1 MPSGTGLDRFAKAH
15 PTRTFDV
22 GIAEQHAMTFAAGMA
37 TEGLK
42 PFVAIYSTFMQR
54 AYDQLVHDVAIQSL
68 PVRMALDRA
77 GLVGA
82 DGATHAGS
90 FDLAYLGCLPGIV
103 LMAPADEAELAH
115 AVATLAAIDDRPSA
129 LRFPRGDST
138 GLAEV
143 PKRGTVLPLGQG
155 RILREGT
162 RVALLS
168 LGPRLADALA
178 AAATLDAD
186 GISCTVADARF
197 AKPLDAALL
206 ERLAREHELLV
217 TIEEGSTGGFAT
229 LALHHL
235 AWKGLLDGRLKVR
248 PMTLPD
254 TFIDHDTPARQ
265 MTEAGLT
272 ARDIV
277 ATVRAALG

>member
-1 MPSGTGLDRFAKAH
+1 
-15 PTRTFDV
+15 
-22 GIAEQHAMTFAAGMA
+22 
-37 TEGLK
+37 
-42 PFVAIYSTFMQR
+42 
-54 AYDQLVHDVAIQSL
+54 VAIQSL

-103 LMAPADEAELAH
+103 LMAPSDEAELAH
-115 AVATLAAIDDRPSA
+115 AVATLAGIDDRPSA
-129 LRFPRGDST
+129 VRFPRGDAT
-138 GLAEV
+138 GLVEV
-143 PKRGTVLPLGQG
+143 PKRGTALPLGQG
-155 RILREGT
+155 RILREGS
-162 RVALLS
+162 RVALLA
-168 LGPRLADALA
+168 LGPRLHDALKA
-178 AAATLDAD
+178 AESLDAD

-197 AKPLDAALL
+197 AKPLDADLL
-206 ERLAREHELLV
+206 EQLARHHELLV
-217 TIEEGSTGGFAT
+217 TIEDGSTGGFAS

-254 TFIDHDTPARQ
+254 SFIDHDTPAKQ
-265 MTEAGLT
+265 LATAGLT
-272 ARDIV
+272 TRDII